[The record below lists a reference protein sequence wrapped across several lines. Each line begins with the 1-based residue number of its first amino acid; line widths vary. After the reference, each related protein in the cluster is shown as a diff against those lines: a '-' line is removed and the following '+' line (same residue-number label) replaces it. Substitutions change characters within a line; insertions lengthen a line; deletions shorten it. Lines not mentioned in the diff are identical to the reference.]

1 MNQDEIEENDKKILN
16 QYRNIARE
24 ILKISRE
31 NEIKDKK
38 HERNGE
44 EK

>member
-24 ILKISRE
+24 ILKILRE
-31 NEIKDKK
+31 SETEDKK
-38 HERNGE
+38 HERNGG